1 MYLKILAN
9 MTLLPLLP
17 MVGGERL
24 SPFFYNG
31 NKPHLLST
39 GCDSQDSRP
48 ANLIVNFLIRAE
60 HHGIGV
66 TTKITKAQIE

>member
-1 MYLKILAN
+1 
-9 MTLLPLLP
+9 

-31 NKPHLLST
+31 NKPRLLST
-39 GCDSQDSRP
+39 GCDSQDSRH
-48 ANLIVNFLIRAE
+48 ANLIVNFLIRTD

-66 TTKITKAQIE
+66 ITKITKAHIE